1 MKERISPYLP
11 GIAMFFVTLVIGL
24 LVYKDYGIAWDEPL
38 QRGPGLLS
46 YNYAFHGNQ
55 ELFQKA
61 TDNHGAG
68 YEILLIIFEKWM
80 KLTDTRDIF
89 LMRHLVTHILFLA
102 GALAA
107 YVLSFRL
114 FRNKFL
120 ACLGFL
126 LIVAA
131 PRMYAHS
138 FFNSKDLPF
147 LSMMIISF
155 ACLQY
160 AFEKNK
166 MLPFLLLGIL
176 VGYATSIRIMGI
188 MLASFVIFFLVVDLI
203 TGISK
208 KEKPVKPILNIL
220 AFIGGFCILLVGAWP
235 YLWKS
240 PVHNFV
246 ESFSK
251 LSRFEL
257 WNGSILLGGKYIQS
271 TQLPW
276 TYFFTWFFISN
287 PILWLIGGIAGMCLI
302 ISAFFKKP
310 LDFLRNTRER
320 NFILYVLCF
329 GVPIFAV
336 LFLKSIIYDDWR
348 HLYFIYP
355 SFIMMVLYAVNK
367 LIENDYVVQNKK
379 YIMAVQGLCLAQV
392 AGTAWF
398 MVQNHPFQQ
407 VYMNKMVSHDE
418 EFIRKNY
425 EMDYWGVSNLQALK
439 HILENDQRK
448 LIKVTA
454 IFPEI
459 LQNNIDMLEPE
470 DRSRLKL
477 LIPDSSDYLITNFR
491 FHPDDFPF
499 NEDYSFMVQN
509 STVIRIYKMRNV
521 SVNFR

>member
-1 MKERISPYLP
+1 
-11 GIAMFFVTLVIGL
+11 
-24 LVYKDYGIAWDEPL
+24 
-38 QRGPGLLS
+38 
-46 YNYAFHGNQ
+46 
-55 ELFQKA
+55 
-61 TDNHGAG
+61 
-68 YEILLIIFEKWM
+68 
-80 KLTDTRDIF
+80 
-89 LMRHLVTHILFLA
+89 
-102 GALAA
+102 
-107 YVLSFRL
+107 
-114 FRNKFL
+114 
-120 ACLGFL
+120 
-126 LIVAA
+126 
-131 PRMYAHS
+131 
-138 FFNSKDLPF
+138 
-147 LSMMIISF
+147 
-155 ACLQY
+155 
-160 AFEKNK
+160 
-166 MLPFLLLGIL
+166 
-176 VGYATSIRIMGI
+176 
-188 MLASFVIFFLVVDLI
+188 
-203 TGISK
+203 
-208 KEKPVKPILNIL
+208 
-220 AFIGGFCILLVGAWP
+220 
-235 YLWKS
+235 
-240 PVHNFV
+240 
-246 ESFSK
+246 
-251 LSRFEL
+251 L

-302 ISAFFKKP
+302 ISAFFKTP

-355 SFIMMVLYAVNK
+355 SFVMMALYAVNK
-367 LIENDYVVQNKK
+367 LMENDYVAQNQK
-379 YIMAVQGLCLAQV
+379 YGKLIMGLCLAQV

-398 MVQNHPFQQ
+398 MIQNHPFQQ